1 MAELTL
7 EVVEGP
13 GAGTQ
18 VQLSGPLVVG
28 RSEAVAFKVHDEL
41 VSREHARIAPY
52 NGGAVVEDLGS
63 TNGTF
68 VNGNGIH
75 GPTRI
80 DPGDQVQVGTTVI
93 ELRSAQQVVDQPSA
107 VRPIPPGLALPPQP
121 PNYIPP
127 DLGLPGTKEGPLE
140 ALLDVR
146 TKARAR
152 FAPLAVFALAI
163 LAVVIYLAVR

>member
-41 VSREHARIAPY
+41 VSREHARITPY
-52 NGGAVVEDLGS
+52 EGGAVVEDLGS

-68 VNGNGIH
+68 VNGNEIH
-75 GPTRI
+75 GATRI
-80 DPGDQVQVGTTVI
+80 TAGDQVQVGVTVI
-93 ELRSAQQVVDQPSA
+93 EVRSRDQVLRQPSA
-107 VRPIPPGLALPPQP
+107 VMPIPPGLALP
-121 PNYIPP
+121 
-127 DLGLPGTKEGPLE
+127 
-140 ALLDVR
+140 
-146 TKARAR
+146 
-152 FAPLAVFALAI
+152 
-163 LAVVIYLAVR
+163 